1 MDTTERLLLGAE
13 QRKYRTLL
21 LAALGG
27 VLENYDFILFALF
40 TKVLSQLFFPPTMPE
55 WIAIVQTFGI
65 FAAGNLARVLQG
77 AATGGELPGAWTF
90 VAEQV
95 PKNRVGLAC
104 GVLVSALSVGNLL
117 AALAVTALSRLFHPW
132 EILAFAWRLPFMVG
146 GIFALLSVYV
156 RRWLTES
163 PVFRELQGKRRLAA
177 ELPLKIVLRRHG
189 IGVLV
194 SAALTSL
201 VAVTI
206 VVVFVMTPTL
216 LQTAYGIDA
225 DKSFEAS
232 SLATICF
239 GVSCVLGGFLVDG
252 LGTSMFLIL
261 CAPVSAACV
270 YMLFA
275 LLPGH
280 PEEVFTLY
288 AIAGGS
294 VGIVACVPTVL
305 VESFPPVVRFT
316 GIAFS
321 YNLAFALFGGVTPPL
336 VAVALEV
343 DALATAHAVLLTC
356 GIAFVVGCARL
367 LGRQKK
373 SMTLS

>member
-65 FAAGNLARVLQG
+65 FAAGNLARPLGGIILAHYGDLLGRKRAFVFSMSLMGVATLGIASAPTYASIGGAAPIVLLLLRVLQG

-177 ELPLKIVLRRHG
+177 ELPLKIVVCTENLIR
-189 IGVLV
+189 VDD
-194 SAALTSL
+194 
-201 VAVTI
+201 
-206 VVVFVMTPTL
+206 VMESP
-216 LQTAYGIDA
+216 
-225 DKSFEAS
+225 K
-232 SLATICF
+232 LA
-239 GVSCVLGGFLVDG
+239 
-252 LGTSMFLIL
+252 
-261 CAPVSAACV
+261 
-270 YMLFA
+270 
-275 LLPGH
+275 
-280 PEEVFTLY
+280 E
-288 AIAGGS
+288 
-294 VGIVACVPTVL
+294 
-305 VESFPPVVRFT
+305 
-316 GIAFS
+316 
-321 YNLAFALFGGVTPPL
+321 
-336 VAVALEV
+336 
-343 DALATAHAVLLTC
+343 
-356 GIAFVVGCARL
+356 
-367 LGRQKK
+367 
-373 SMTLS
+373 